1 MRARGA
7 SWERLGSCPAWQL
20 AADFLGPRTMTTVID
35 LGAHPLPGIGDGP
48 SSLAESLE
56 LVRPL
61 TKSVLR

>member
-1 MRARGA
+1 
-7 SWERLGSCPAWQL
+7 
-20 AADFLGPRTMTTVID
+20 MTTVID
-35 LGAHPLPGIGDGP
+35 LGAHPLPGVGDGP